1 MSAANMQSYL
11 NWYVYLFRVNK
22 EADEWPETT
31 KMVRHMLM
39 ADASIRSST
48 GSVNSLSHFRQ
59 PGSRPS
65 RRS

>member
-48 GSVNSLSHFRQ
+48 
-59 PGSRPS
+59 
-65 RRS
+65 